1 LELRKLD
8 GQKKRK
14 YKSGEKRGQGMVDKL
29 IYPAYLDSHKS
40 RSEGRRVPID
50 ISVENPTVEEI
61 EVALDKIGYSS
72 EIEKNKS
79 YSRQPWVVTGRVR
92 VKNSSDSAKND
103 IIQAVAA
110 YVKAIRNEKNR

>member
-1 LELRKLD
+1 MFKFC
-8 GQKKRK
+8 KT
-14 YKSGEKRGQGMVDKL
+14 
-29 IYPAYLDSHKS
+29 P
-40 RSEGRRVPID
+40 
-50 ISVENPTVEEI
+50 
-61 EVALDKIGYSS
+61 
-72 EIEKNKS
+72 EKNKS